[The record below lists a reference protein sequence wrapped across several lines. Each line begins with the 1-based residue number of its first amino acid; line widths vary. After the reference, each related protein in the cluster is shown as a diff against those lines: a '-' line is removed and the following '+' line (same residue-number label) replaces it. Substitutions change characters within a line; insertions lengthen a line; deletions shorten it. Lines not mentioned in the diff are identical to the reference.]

1 MERVDRIAGLV
12 SVIIDLLDK
21 LAEPL
26 HLGDDS
32 ILVLHDR
39 QLTVKQTDKLSA
51 KLIALIFYL
60 ELLFIVGNVVE
71 YRLDLS
77 CLLLDLLI
85 EIFTLCLLLSKLT
98 FDLSHFSIERFYLI
112 LMLAV
117 LLDRVAVTSGLLR
130 FADINTVFSTNIAE
144 NSPLL

>member
-1 MERVDRIAGLV
+1 MERVDRIARLV

-51 KLIALIFYL
+51 KLIALILDL

-77 CLLLDLLI
+77 CLLLDLLDSAKK
-85 EIFTLCLLLSKLT
+85 FL
-98 FDLSHFSIERFYLI
+98 
-112 LMLAV
+112 
-117 LLDRVAVTSGLLR
+117 
-130 FADINTVFSTNIAE
+130 
-144 NSPLL
+144 

>member
-12 SVIIDLLDK
+12 SVIIDLLYK

-26 HLGDDS
+26 HLGDDN

-51 KLIALIFYL
+51 ELIALIFDL

-71 YRLDLS
+71 YRLDL
-77 CLLLDLLI
+77 C
-85 EIFTLCLLLSKLT
+85 
-98 FDLSHFSIERFYLI
+98 
-112 LMLAV
+112 
-117 LLDRVAVTSGLLR
+117 
-130 FADINTVFSTNIAE
+130 
-144 NSPLL
+144 